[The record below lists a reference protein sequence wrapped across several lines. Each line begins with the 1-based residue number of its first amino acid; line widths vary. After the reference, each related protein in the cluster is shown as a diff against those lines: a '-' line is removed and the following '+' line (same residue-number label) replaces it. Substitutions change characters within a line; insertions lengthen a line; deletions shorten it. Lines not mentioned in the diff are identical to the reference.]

1 MSAQL
6 SPSQGIA
13 TGIRSLVGLPVA
25 RWKSTYRR
33 AVILTDLIVIALA
46 FRIGLLVI
54 DGRLQVPGAAV
65 FGAVLIAAILGRPWD
80 LRVLGQ
86 GAEEFRRLG
95 SAVFTAVL
103 ALGLTGLAADVG
115 YLWPWVFAIVWATGL
130 RLSPGLMTHRV

>member
-1 MSAQL
+1 
-6 SPSQGIA
+6 
-13 TGIRSLVGLPVA
+13 VGLPVA

-95 SAVFTAVL
+95 SAVEQCLKPV
-103 ALGLTGLAADVG
+103 DVDDREG
-115 YLWPWVFAIVWATGL
+115 RTFPVIE
-130 RLSPGLMTHRV
+130 